1 MSLAI
6 FQSYFNKNYQVLGLA
21 YRMPFAVPYLLKPV
35 LSSVHICKVFGDLEF
50 LLILWWDSGDTWAEK
65 VYIQSSIKYFINE
78 ILFESFFMLE
88 YEVFLSC

>member
-1 MSLAI
+1 
-6 FQSYFNKNYQVLGLA
+6 
-21 YRMPFAVPYLLKPV
+21 MPFAVPYLLKSV